1 MTNKKYT
8 AILAI
13 LTAMPAMAQLDNTV
27 EVTNEVKPVVNDVK
41 KVEIKT
47 QPIKTEIKHYT
58 MPYSTQG
65 ETLTHFAAE
74 PIGNY
79 HSEEKYKGDKSNYI
93 HLGGG
98 SHGNA
103 DGRISCQFDLSDK
116 DALNIDLGLKGFN
129 GSTGEDERQ
138 ADRKWKSRFYHNQ
151 TALKYVHSFSNGMSI
166 YVKGAFD
173 NDVFNYR
180 MTPSLSIINGPSGTL
195 PNIYNINTDKQHNM
209 NGNACIGI
217 DSWQTGNLTFAAQ
230 GQWLMFKQD
239 RATCFN
245 KGLGQNQVSVN
256 LDADYA
262 FSVNSSLGIEIIGD
276 HVTYRNNE
284 LKNHSCITFLPHY
297 HFKADDLRLKLG
309 VFATSEGNVAP
320 DINISYN
327 LSEND
332 ELYAE
337 VKGYEIG
344 NDLSYLASINPYF
357 SLSKPAYFNGKME
370 IEDEFHQI
378 DAKIGYRFKRDCFG
392 ANIYGGYDMSDDH
405 VDIIKMNLNQGERLL
420 PLMDFK
426 KNKRIYFGAD
436 LNYAY
441 KDIVKVSGNCL
452 LNIESFRQ
460 EHDWEEGS
468 FNSPAFAMDCR
479 ADIKLMKDLYLGIDW
494 NLYCF
499 SLPDT
504 PDWTN
509 EQLDRKNTLN
519 IGADLRYTLPIIKTP
534 MTLFVK
540 GDNLLFQEYDRFYG
554 YQNIGANIL
563 GGLAISF

>member
-1 MTNKKYT
+1 MN
-8 AILAI
+8 
-13 LTAMPAMAQLDNTV
+13 
-27 EVTNEVKPVVNDVK
+27 
-41 KVEIKT
+41 
-47 QPIKTEIKHYT
+47 
-58 MPYSTQG
+58 
-65 ETLTHFAAE
+65 F
-74 PIGNY
+74 
-79 HSEEKYKGDKSNYI
+79 
-93 HLGGG
+93 
-98 SHGNA
+98 
-103 DGRISCQFDLSDK
+103 
-116 DALNIDLGLKGFN
+116 
-129 GSTGEDERQ
+129 
-138 ADRKWKSRFYHNQ
+138 
-151 TALKYVHSFSNGMSI
+151 

-180 MTPSLSIINGPSGTL
+180 MTPSLSIINNPSGTL
-195 PNIYNINTDKQHNM
+195 PNIYNVNTDKQHNM

-262 FSVNSSLGIEIIGD
+262 FSGNSSLGIEIIGD

-309 VFATSEGNVAP
+309 VFATSEGSVAP

-405 VDIIKMNLNQGERLL
+405 VDIIKMNLKQGERLL